1 MLRGMTMLLV
11 GGLLAAPAAAQE
23 PAPPSNEEPQPLHLV
38 TDYAGVVPGSPSRP
52 KKRPEKPTLTWIGFQ
67 AEGGAPRVF
76 VQASHPISSDQ
87 RLVGNELV
95 VTLGELAIGERNNTR
110 PLDCRFF
117 ATDVARV
124 WATRARKGQVELHVR
139 FKDKGA
145 ARQAAAKTSEEGG
158 FTLLLLDLGAPSPRE

>member
-1 MLRGMTMLLV
+1 MLRGVTMLLM

-23 PAPPSNEEPQPLHLV
+23 PAPAEEQPLHLV
-38 TDYAGVVPGSPSRP
+38 TDYAGVVPGAPARP
-52 KKRPEKPTLTWIGFQ
+52 KKRPAKPTLTWIGFQ

-76 VQASHPISSDQ
+76 VQASHPITAEQ
-87 RLVGNELV
+87 RLAGDELV
-95 VTLGELAIGERNNTR
+95 ISLGELAIGERNNTR

-117 ATDVARV
+117 GTDVARV

-158 FTLLLLDLGAPSPRE
+158 FTLLLLDLGAASPRE